1 MIIDGFEFRDIRPS
15 DFTDTYAVTISV
27 NGAEIHTELVTSL
40 ASLLDRISCLNHI
53 VQAGDEILL
62 QIRAP
67 RRLKHLDG
75 KYTKNGGSGNAK
87 ENGETI

>member
-1 MIIDGFEFRDIRPS
+1 MIIDGFEFRDLRPS
-15 DFTDTYAVTISV
+15 DFVDTYAVTISV

-40 ASLLDRISCLNHI
+40 ASLLDRISDLNHI
-53 VQAGDEILL
+53 IQAGDEILL

-75 KYTKNGGSGNAK
+75 KYTKNGGAGNAE
-87 ENGETI
+87 ENRETL